1 MADSDS
7 PILRSGEKT
16 VTTAGTAV
24 AIASSQL
31 VRSLTVVA
39 KDDNTGK
46 VYVGGTDIASTTNNG
61 LGPSDSLTITGRGP
75 AAFDL
80 ADIFIDAD
88 VSAEGVDYY
97 AAKA

>member
-7 PILRSGEKT
+7 PTLRSGEKT

-24 AIASSQL
+24 AIASAQL
-31 VRSLTVVA
+31 VRSVTIVA

-46 VYVGGTDIASTTNNG
+46 VYIGGSDVASTTNNG
-61 LGPSDSLTITGRGP
+61 LAPGDVLELNSRGP
-75 AAFDL
+75 AAIDL
-80 ADIFIDAD
+80 ADIYVDAD
-88 VSAEGVDYY
+88 TNSEGVDYY